1 MKIMFFLPHADDGI
15 IRSTI
20 PIIEGF
26 NDKGYVTE
34 VVTLQAKG
42 RMTDQLDIVSKVHR
56 INASRTFFAIHK
68 FSQHLRTNKPDIVI
82 SAQHFANIS
91 ALLAKV
97 LSRQNIRLI
106 FTERTS
112 IQHSLEQIHW
122 FKRFITKLLIKNLY
136 TFADSVVANSDGV
149 KKELIRFLGVEET
162 TVKLIYNPTFDSKVY
177 KNDPVT
183 KSVHPW
189 FGIPNVPVILGV
201 GRLSLEKNFTLLIKA
216 FSLLNKNTRA
226 KLIILGDGPEKQSL
240 TNLIKTLN
248 IEEDCQLL
256 GHVNNPYD
264 FMKLSSLLVLS
275 SNYEGLPNVLIEG
288 QACKIPVISTDC
300 PHGPSEI
307 LLDGKAGS
315 LTPMNDYVTMSSKMF
330 EILSNPKIAEAYVKT
345 ASENLYRFQ
354 PKLAL
359 DKYDLI
365 LKKVNQKE
373 N

>member
-1 MKIMFFLPHADDGI
+1 MKIVFFLPHADDGI

-34 VVTLQAKG
+34 VVTLRTKG
-42 RMTDQLDIVSKVHR
+42 RMTDQLDIVSRVYR
-56 INASRTFFAIHK
+56 INASRTFFAIYK
-68 FSQHLRTNKPDIVI
+68 FSQHLRATKPDIVI

-91 ALLAKV
+91 ALVAKV

-106 FTERTS
+106 FTERVS
-112 IQHSLEQIHW
+112 IQYSLEQINW
-122 FKRFITKLLIKNLY
+122 FKRFITKILIKNLY
-136 TFADSVVANSDGV
+136 TFADSVVANSDGL
-149 KKELIRFLGVEET
+149 KKEVIRFSGVEEM
-162 TVKLIYNPTFDSKVY
+162 TVKLIYNPTFDANLY
-177 KNDPVT
+177 QNDPVI

-189 FGIPNVPVILGV
+189 FDTPNVPVILGV
-201 GRLSLEKNFTLLIKA
+201 GRLSLQKNFTLLIKA

-240 TNLIKTLN
+240 INLIKTLN
-248 IEEDCQLL
+248 IKEDCQLL

-264 FMKLSSLLVLS
+264 FMKQSSLLVLS

-315 LTPMNDYVTMSSKMF
+315 LTPINDYVTMASKMS
-330 EILSNPKIAEAYVKT
+330 EILTNPKIAEAYVQT

-365 LKKVNQKE
+365 FKQVIQKE